1 MMNPNM
7 IKKLQQM
14 QKEMVKAQ
22 KELEASVFYGTAGGQ
37 AVQVE
42 FNGAKEML
50 KLSVNE
56 EAFDLPEDL
65 EMLQE
70 TIVAAIN
77 DCMRKIDEETQ
88 ETMGK
93 FSQGLGGMPGMF

>member
-1 MMNPNM
+1 MNPGM

-14 QKEMVKAQ
+14 QKDMVKAQ
-22 KELEASVFYGTAGGQ
+22 KELEASIFYGSTGGN
-37 AVQVE
+37 AVSVE
-42 FNGAKEML
+42 FNGAKEMQNINIDQ
-50 KLSVNE
+50 K
-56 EAFDLPEDL
+56 AFDLPEDFD
-65 EMLQE
+65 MLQD

-77 DCMRKIDEETQ
+77 DCMKKIDDETE

>member
-1 MMNPNM
+1 MNPNM

-22 KELEASVFYGTAGGQ
+22 KELEGSIFYGTAGGQ
-37 AVQVE
+37 AIQVE

-50 KLSVNE
+50 KLTVDE
-56 EAFDLPEDL
+56 EAFDLPEDMG
-65 EMLQE
+65 MLQE
-70 TIVAAIN
+70 TIIAAVN
-77 DCMRKIDEETQ
+77 DCMRKIDDETQ
-88 ETMGK
+88 ATMGK

>member
-1 MMNPNM
+1 M

-14 QKEMVKAQ
+14 QKDMVKAQ
-22 KELEASVFYGTAGGQ
+22 KELEASIFYGSAGGN
-37 AVQVE
+37 AVSVE
-42 FNGAKEML
+42 FNGAKEMQ
-50 KLSVNE
+50 NININQ
-56 EAFDLPEDL
+56 EAFDLPEDFD
-65 EMLQE
+65 MLQD

-77 DCMRKIDEETQ
+77 DCMKKIDEETE

>member
-1 MMNPNM
+1 MNPAM

-14 QKEMVKAQ
+14 QKEMIKAQ
-22 KELEASVFYGTAGGQ
+22 KELEASIFYGTAGGQ

-50 KLSVNE
+50 KLSIDE

-65 EMLQE
+65 SMLEE
-70 TIVAAIN
+70 TIIAAVN
-77 DCMRKIDEETQ
+77 DCIRKIDEETQ